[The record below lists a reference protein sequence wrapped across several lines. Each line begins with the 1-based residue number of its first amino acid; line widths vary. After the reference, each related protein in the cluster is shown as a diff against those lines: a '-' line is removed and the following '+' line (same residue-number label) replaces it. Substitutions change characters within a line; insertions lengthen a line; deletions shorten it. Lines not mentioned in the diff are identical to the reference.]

1 MKKEPGVKEDAK
13 NLGLVGASA
22 AVAVLITAGLLF
34 AGVKQEPRE
43 ITVRIIE
50 PVHTLPVI
58 PEIVAEPAPIQI
70 EVVEVEVVAPLVG
83 INRIY
88 GTVTSRS
95 GREYTGFIRWDR
107 NEGSWTDFLDAN
119 KPSRRGGDNISG
131 IRFGHVSSIEVLND
145 HSALFTLK
153 SGDKVQLNSRA
164 SDLGTGLR
172 ALIVDQPDG
181 SSYEFSWRDLDIIDF
196 LPVPSAHKPNE
207 GRLYG
212 TMTTRSGM
220 EFTGFVTWD
229 VDEIYTTDILNGDL
243 DGRAQ
248 KIPFGSIKSIERF
261 SSRASL
267 VTLNNGE
274 ELILDGSNDVDSSIS
289 GISISDPTL
298 GQIKLDWHEFDRVVF
313 HGTNDENQFVDFDGG
328 RRIQGTVLTESG
340 DEITGEISWD
350 NDEEYTWEM
359 LDGDIRD
366 IEFKIEFS
374 NIDRIEKSRNGA
386 KVTLRDG
393 REFNLDNSNDVDD
406 GNRGITIRDNG
417 RTYEVE
423 WEDFRELRIIY

>member
-1 MKKEPGVKEDAK
+1 MMKEPGVKEDAK
-13 NLGLVGASA
+13 NLGLVGGSA
-22 AVAVLITAGLLF
+22 AVAILITAGLLF
-34 AGVKQEPRE
+34 AGMRQEPRE
-43 ITVRIIE
+43 ITVRVIE
-50 PVHTLPVI
+50 PVRTLPAV
-58 PEIVAEPAPIQI
+58 PEIPAVLEPV
-70 EVVEVEVVAPLVG
+70 EVVEVEVVAPLMG

-95 GREYTGFIRWDR
+95 GRQYTGFIRWDR
-107 NEGSWTDFLDAN
+107 NEGSWTDFLDAR
-119 KPSRRGGDNISG
+119 KPNNRGSENISG

-153 SGDKVQLNSRA
+153 SGEQVQLNSNA

-207 GRLYG
+207 ARLYG

-229 VDEIYTTDILNGDL
+229 VDEIYTTDILDGDL
-243 DGRAQ
+243 DGHRQ
-248 KIPFGSIKSIERF
+248 RIPFGSIESIERF

-267 VTLNNGE
+267 VTLKNGDE
-274 ELILDGSNDVDSSIS
+274 FILDGSNDVNSSIS
-289 GISISDPTL
+289 GISVSDPAL
-298 GQIKLDWHEFDRVVF
+298 GQVKLRWHEFDRVVF
-313 HGTNDENQFVDFDGG
+313 HGTNDENEFVDFDGG
-328 RRIQGTVLTESG
+328 RRIQGTVVTESG
-340 DEITGEISWD
+340 EEITGAIRWD
-350 NDEEYTWEM
+350 DDEAYTWEM

-374 NIDRIEKSRNGA
+374 NIDRIVKSNRGA
-386 KVTLRDG
+386 TVTLRDG
-393 REFNLDNSNDVDD
+393 REFNLDGSNDVDD
-406 GNRGITIRDNG
+406 GNRGIIIQDNG

-423 WEDFRELRIIY
+423 WDDFRELRIIY

>member
-34 AGVKQEPRE
+34 AGVKHEPRE
-43 ITVRIIE
+43 ITVRVIE
-50 PVHTLPVI
+50 PVHTLPAI
-58 PEIVAEPAPIQI
+58 PEIVAEPEPPGI
-70 EVVEVEVVAPLVG
+70 EAVEVVAPLTG
-83 INRIY
+83 INRLY
-88 GTVTSRS
+88 GTVTSVR

-119 KPSRRGGDNISG
+119 KPSSRGGDNISG

-153 SGDKVQLNSRA
+153 SGDEFQLNSRA

-181 SSYEFSWRDLDIIDF
+181 SSQEFSWHDLDVIDF

-207 GRLYG
+207 GRLFG
-212 TMTTRSGM
+212 TMTTRNGL

-229 VDEIYTTDILNGDL
+229 VDEIYTTDILDGDL
-243 DGRAQ
+243 DGRSQ
-248 KIPFGSIKSIERF
+248 KIPFGSIESIERF

-298 GQIKLDWHEFDRVVF
+298 GQVKLDWQDFDRVVF

-340 DEITGEISWD
+340 DEIKGEISWD
-350 NDEEYTWEM
+350 NDESYTWEM
-359 LDGDIRD
+359 LDGDIRN

-374 NIDRIEKSRNGA
+374 NIDRIEKARSGA
-386 KVTLRDG
+386 KVTLKDG
-393 REFNLDNSNDVDD
+393 REFNLTDSNDVDD

-423 WEDFRELRIIY
+423 WDDFRELRIIY

>member
-1 MKKEPGVKEDAK
+1 MMKEPGLQEDAK
-13 NLGLVGASA
+13 NLGLVGGSA
-22 AVAVLITAGLLF
+22 VVAVLITAGLLF
-34 AGVKQEPRE
+34 AGTRQEPRE
-43 ITVRIIE
+43 ITVRVIA
-50 PVHTLPVI
+50 PVHTLPVV
-58 PEIVAEPAPIQI
+58 PEVPAAPEPI
-70 EVVEVEVVAPLVG
+70 EFVEVEIVAPLVG

-107 NEGSWTDFLDAN
+107 NEGSWTDFLDAM
-119 KPSRRGGDNISG
+119 KPNGRGGENISG

-153 SGDKVQLNSRA
+153 SGEQLQLNSRA

-181 SSYEFSWRDLDIIDF
+181 GSYEFSWRDLDIIDF

-207 GRLYG
+207 ARLYG

-229 VDEIYTTDILNGDL
+229 VDEIYTTDILDGDL
-243 DGRAQ
+243 DGHRQ
-248 KIPFGSIKSIERF
+248 RIPFGSIESIERF

-267 VTLNNGE
+267 VTLKNGDE
-274 ELILDGSNDVDSSIS
+274 FILDGSNDVNSSIS
-289 GISISDPTL
+289 GISVSDPAL
-298 GQIKLDWHEFDRVVF
+298 GQVKLRWHEFDRVVF
-313 HGTNDENQFVDFDGG
+313 HGTNDENEFVDFDGG
-328 RRIQGTVLTESG
+328 RRIQGTVVTESG
-340 DEITGEISWD
+340 EEITGEIRWD
-350 NDEEYTWEM
+350 DDEAYTWEM

-374 NIDRIEKSRNGA
+374 NIDRIVKSNRGA
-386 KVTLRDG
+386 TVTLRDG
-393 REFNLDNSNDVDD
+393 REFNLDGSNDVDD
-406 GNRGITIRDNG
+406 GNRGIIIQDNG

-423 WEDFRELRIIY
+423 WDDFRELRIIY